1 MSGDAGWDAFEQSA
15 RITEA
20 VLNTGHRVWTID
32 RESMRR
38 LHRLLVLD
46 NHDPGD
52 EDRSER

>member
-1 MSGDAGWDAFEQSA
+1 MSEDAGWDAFEHSA
-15 RITEA
+15 RLVE
-20 VLNTGHRVWTID
+20 VKMNTGHRIWAID
-32 RESMRR
+32 REAMRR

>member
-1 MSGDAGWDAFEQSA
+1 MSEDAGWDAFEHSA
-15 RITEA
+15 RLVEA
-20 VLNTGHRVWTID
+20 KMNTGHRVWAID
-32 RESMRR
+32 REAMRR